1 MASICALI
9 VSEWSI
15 PTTDDT
21 SSNVVDS
28 NFSAASIWYC
38 SWLYLSAL
46 KKSASSNDLLAAAF
60 GSDPLDDFALDPIN
74 LVQIHSKRG
83 KYAANYFA
91 FIKGCVESP
100 LFCLEQSV
108 LQYVCMIYLCLFQFI
123 AHCLRL
129 RLIRAS
135 CIWYVQLRHKDAV
148 W

>member
-46 KKSASSNDLLAAAF
+46 KKSASSNDLLAATF

-91 FIKGCVESP
+91 FIKGCVDAAHEESVILSWAICP
-100 LFCLEQSV
+100 SIRLHDLLMSFSLYSSLSTSKAHSCEL
-108 LQYVCMIYLCLFQFI
+108 YLICT
-123 AHCLRL
+123 AT
-129 RLIRAS
+129 A
-135 CIWYVQLRHKDAV
+135 
-148 W
+148 